1 MGRDWPHPLGPV
13 SNTNSGGV
21 CEGAKECPTDIEC
34 ISGGWNPNP
43 NYEKVAKEI
52 WTADVWIELNLLF
65 FAARN

>member
-13 SNTNSGGV
+13 SNSGGV

-34 ISGGWNPNP
+34 ISVVGNPNP

-52 WTADVWIELNLLF
+52 WTANVCIELIF
-65 FAARN
+65 IVFRCS

>member
-13 SNTNSGGV
+13 SNTNSRGV
-21 CEGAKECPTDIEC
+21 CEVAKECPTDIEC
-34 ISGGWNPNP
+34 ISVVGNPNP

>member
-34 ISGGWNPNP
+34 ISGGGNPNP

-52 WTADVWIELNLLF
+52 WSAIVWIELTF
-65 FAARN
+65 IVFRCS